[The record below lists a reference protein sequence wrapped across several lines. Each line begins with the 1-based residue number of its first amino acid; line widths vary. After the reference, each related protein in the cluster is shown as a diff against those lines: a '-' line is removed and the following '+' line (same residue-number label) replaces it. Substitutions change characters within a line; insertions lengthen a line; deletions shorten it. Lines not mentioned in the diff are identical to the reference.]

1 MSPYAEQ
8 PVRTTAAPG
17 PMERPAP
24 LVGVGQA
31 LRRLRPALSLRSLMR
46 QATAALCECVGF
58 ERAALFRLHGHV
70 LVPRSVYTIEAS
82 GRAQH
87 LLTQLG
93 SAALQLGPGLYE
105 SEALR
110 RRLPVLVRDA
120 SGDRRA
126 LATLPG
132 SNSYVAAPLLCHER
146 VIGLVHADRGLSGR
160 QVTKSDRDTLA
171 AFAEGFGYALER
183 NVLAERLRA
192 QSERVLALAR
202 STEAS
207 VTDLSSTELEPGRGQ
222 KAAASPAQ
230 ALGEVLTR
238 RELEV
243 LAMLA
248 DGETNA
254 SIAGRLVV
262 SEGTVKTHVKHILRK
277 LGVQNRAQAVSH
289 YYRVRAP
296 GAERSLTGHA

>member
-1 MSPYAEQ
+1 VSSHREE
-8 PVRTTAAPG
+8 PVATPTAPG

-31 LRRLRPALSLRSLMR
+31 LRRLRPALSLRSLLR
-46 QATAALCECVGF
+46 QATAALCESVGF
-58 ERAALFRLHGHV
+58 ERAALFRLHGHT
-70 LVPRSVYTIEAS
+70 LVARSVYTIEAS
-82 GRAQH
+82 ERGAD
-87 LLTQLG
+87 LLELG
-93 SAALQLGPGLYE
+93 SGPLELGPGLYE

-120 SGDRRA
+120 TGDRRA

-132 SNSYVAAPLLCHER
+132 SSSYVAAPLLCHER
-146 VIGLVHADRGLSGR
+146 VIGLMHADRGLSGR
-160 QVTKSDRDTLA
+160 EVTKLDRDTLA

-207 VTDLSSTELEPGRGQ
+207 VTDLSSTELEPSRGEG
-222 KAAASPAQ
+222 AAASPAQ
-230 ALGEVLTR
+230 ALARVLTR

-243 LAMLA
+243 LTMLTE
-248 DGETNA
+248 GETNA
-254 SIAGRLVV
+254 SIAARLVV

-289 YYRVRAP
+289 YYRVRAR
-296 GAERSLTGHA
+296 GAERSRARRA